1 MSKKEKKHHYQEL
14 IDKLKDM
21 PEVQDKR
28 NKEEIYSQISSRL
41 NENDEKTNKK
51 KRFIPFASAAAAA
64 LLFIIFLPVL
74 FNTDMQQTSEKDTM
88 NQASEMDVEEA
99 NENNEIQYNE
109 ESSEE
114 TTNGES
120 NLTEQETSIMETE
133 NESLVVQDINQN
145 ENRYFAGLSDV
156 QEQYIIPITFISSGE
171 QDLQSFYNNME
182 EHLSEWEKNTG
193 EFLFKNVEFQI
204 NQSDNEVALEI
215 PDDFS
220 LAGSSARANMFEY
233 MLATMFRPYGA
244 EKVTFQTDDGEPAE
258 LDPFG
263 EINELPLQQMN
274 PSSYKLYKMED
285 IKMLIRIPNDEQAG
299 IDEAMMEMKED
310 EAALHVYKSIPDDIQ
325 FTIET
330 DNKQLNFTLS
340 NGTYF
345 RENQDSLEMI
355 EAVLMTAK
363 SYGYEQVRFDNTN
376 QEYIGPYNL
385 TEPVPVPEAVNPVY
399 LDD

>member
-1 MSKKEKKHHYQEL
+1 MSKKEKKYQQQEL

-28 NKEEIYSQISSRL
+28 NKEEVYSQISSRL
-41 NENDEKTNKK
+41 IEKDEETNKK

-74 FNTDMQQTSEKDTM
+74 FNTDMQQTSENDTI
-88 NQASEMDVEEA
+88 NQASDMDVEEA
-99 NENNEIQYNE
+99 NENNDIQYNQ
-109 ESSEE
+109 ESSEG
-114 TTNGES
+114 TNEES

-145 ENRYFAGLSDV
+145 EHRYFAGLSDV

-193 EFLFKNVEFQI
+193 EFLFENVEFQI
-204 NQSDNEVALEI
+204 NQSDNEVALEV

-220 LAGSSARANMFEY
+220 FAGSSARANMFEY
-233 MLATMFRPYGA
+233 MLATMFRPYGT
-244 EKVTFQTDDGEPAE
+244 EKVTLHTDDGEPAV

-263 EINELPLQQMN
+263 EINELPLRQIK

-285 IKMLIRIPNDEQAG
+285 IKMLIRIQHDEQKE

-310 EAALHVYKSIPDDIQ
+310 ETALHVYKSIPDEIQ
-325 FTIET
+325 FTIEP
-330 DNKQLNFTLS
+330 DNEQLNFTLS
-340 NGTYF
+340 NDTNFG
-345 RENQDSLEMI
+345 ENQDSQEMI